1 LVKSGR
7 SYLVIPHENWP
18 GALIY
23 YYCPNCSTVFRRN
36 KDEDS
41 VCPDCRKKSC
51 EDIFKEIDNKL
62 SMIWDF
68 FNATLC
74 KEGPWGRFRFT
85 ASDEESYSLWA
96 TLQAMSLYGELRAAG
111 IEPTFPI
118 DPDAW
123 IDIVLV
129 HLNGKTGLIDYPE
142 NEREGKAPDFV
153 KDSYYISRAFDSTL
167 TNRLFISGRY
177 SLPLEKRILNDPF
190 SGFDDALQFLEDPKM
205 ETDPWGHCSHIAR
218 GILNHVEILK
228 QEGHSD
234 DGMGEFVRRWL
245 EKKLHL
251 IMRQTA
257 L

>member
-1 LVKSGR
+1 
-7 SYLVIPHENWP
+7 
-18 GALIY
+18 
-23 YYCPNCSTVFRRN
+23 
-36 KDEDS
+36 
-41 VCPDCRKKSC
+41 
-51 EDIFKEIDNKL
+51 
-62 SMIWDF
+62 
-68 FNATLC
+68 
-74 KEGPWGRFRFT
+74 
-85 ASDEESYSLWA
+85 
-96 TLQAMSLYGELRAAG
+96 MSLYGELRAAG
-111 IEPTFPI
+111 IEPPFKI

-123 IDIVLV
+123 IAIMLA

-142 NEREGKAPDFV
+142 NERGGKAPDFV

-190 SGFDDALQFLEDPKM
+190 SGFDDALQFLEDQKL

-228 QEGHSD
+228 QEGRSD

-245 EKKLHL
+245 KKKQNPNTGFWGGGKLHL